1 MNEYSLCTCPAHLPS
16 PTHLPCPVL
25 CYPFLFFQCCTI
37 HFPLPY
43 KHHNAMDVEMRGI
56 PLVHLLFL
64 GLLEKL
70 CTILMASGVP
80 ADVLT
85 ETINCVS
92 EVIRG
97 NQSNQEYFA
106 SVLAPSNPPR

>member
-1 MNEYSLCTCPAHLPS
+1 MSIYVAYS
-16 PTHLPCPVL
+16 
-25 CYPFLFFQCCTI
+25 YFLFLNI
-37 HFPLPY
+37 
-43 KHHNAMDVEMRGI
+43 V
-56 PLVHLLFL
+56 

-70 CTILMASGVP
+70 CIILMASGVP

-85 ETINCVS
+85 ETIHTVS

-106 SVLAPSNPPR
+106 SVMAPSNPPRLEFEPCKYHFSGTRRSEVEAINEEYKR